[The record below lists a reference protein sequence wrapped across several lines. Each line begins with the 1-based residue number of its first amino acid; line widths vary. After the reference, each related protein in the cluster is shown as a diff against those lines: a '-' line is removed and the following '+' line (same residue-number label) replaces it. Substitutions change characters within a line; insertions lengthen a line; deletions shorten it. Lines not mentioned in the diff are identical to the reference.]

1 MPRMPRPSPPAEE
14 LLDLLRT
21 QPEHL
26 AAVTRDVP
34 AAVLS
39 TRPAE
44 GEWSA
49 VEVLAHLRAC
59 GDMWGGAIAVLLDED
74 HPTIRAVNPRTWI
87 DETDYRELAFRPS
100 CVAFVRQRRDLLRK
114 LDALSST
121 GWQRSATVIGAGKPL
136 DRSVHTYVDML
147 AIHER
152 AHVKQVARIVGS
164 R

>member
-1 MPRMPRPSPPAEE
+1 MPRPLPPAED

-39 TRPAE
+39 TRPSE
-44 GEWSA
+44 EEWSA

-59 GDMWGGAIAVLLDED
+59 GDMWGGAIAVILDED
-74 HPTIRAVNPRTWI
+74 HPMIRAVNPRTWI

-100 CVAFVRQRRDLLRK
+100 YVAFVRQRRDLLRK

-152 AHVKQVARIVGS
+152 AHVKQVVRIVGS